1 MSELKILIHIG
12 HHLNV
17 VNLLGACT
25 KAGGKK
31 CSLNIRQRRN
41 PSQIQW
47 YFNVFVMQCPSLM
60 HTLLKEAQGVL
71 VLLQIWPHH
80 MNGFWN
86 FSPDRGVTSL
96 SFFSF
101 SFVSSLQ
108 KRIWTVE
115 RWDPSLQFSA
125 LVFHMGTIYH
135 FKGACALLLPLLPCH
150 VRRMH
155 QAKRYWRL
163 PLPKQFTPARQRQSK
178 AEWSSSMDFQ
188 GAELTWLAVHH
199 AKIYWEVQT

>member
-86 FSPDRGVTSL
+86 FSPDRGVTFL
-96 SFFSF
+96 LFFSF
-101 SFVSSLQ
+101 SFVSSFTKESMNCREMGSFIAVQCLSLPHGHHISFQ
-108 KRIWTVE
+108 RCLC
-115 RWDPSLQFSA
+115 PSS
-125 LVFHMGTIYH
+125 
-135 FKGACALLLPLLPCH
+135 PSSSLPC
-150 VRRMH
+150 
-155 QAKRYWRL
+155 QKNA
-163 PLPKQFTPARQRQSK
+163 P
-178 AEWSSSMDFQ
+178 
-188 GAELTWLAVHH
+188 G
-199 AKIYWEVQT
+199 

>member
-47 YFNVFVMQCPSLM
+47 YFNVSVMQCPSLM
-60 HTLLKEAQGVL
+60 HTLLKEAQG

-86 FSPDRGVTSL
+86 FSPDRGVTFL
-96 SFFSF
+96 LFFSF
-101 SFVSSLQ
+101 SFVSSFTKESMNCREMGSFIAVQCL
-108 KRIWTVE
+108 
-115 RWDPSLQFSA
+115 SLP
-125 LVFHMGTIYH
+125 HGHHIP

-155 QAKRYWRL
+155 QAKRFWRL

-188 GAELTWLAVHH
+188 GAELTWLAVHR